1 MHLVLLGRSGDLVIT
16 IGVKAATTHDAP
28 PGFAKWPKNQA
39 SGSSPRNL
47 RIDCTVCCSV
57 SNRSRGLRDSIDLI
71 SVRATPSG
79 L

>member
-16 IGVKAATTHDAP
+16 IGVKAATAHDAP

-47 RIDCTVCCSV
+47 GIDCTVCCSV
-57 SNRSRGLRDSIDLI
+57 SNRSRGLREAVKKLKIDYF
-71 SVRATPSG
+71 RP
-79 L
+79 